1 MNKHYEDCWTALND
15 LNEKMI
21 NNNFILTFI
30 KSTIS
35 KHKSGENVSEELNA
49 LYVLVRNYFDEI
61 ESDFSSVWDTIIR
74 KYPSPFIQED
84 KDLIM
89 PDDVF
94 EELASEYSPVLPE
107 TKTSWSCTVDEN
119 GIINLPSELM
129 EKMGFKVGDY
139 LEWIPQD
146 DGESFI
152 LKVVN
157 NVSQIVNTQSK
168 EEIKQIIQSIF
179 ISGNLTPNLSL
190 ELCNDYCE
198 QILEVV
204 NGGRTV

>member
-1 MNKHYEDCWTALND
+1 MTKHYDDCWTALND

-30 KSTIS
+30 KSTES
-35 KHKSGENVSEELNA
+35 KHKSGENVSDELNA
-49 LYVLVRNYFDEI
+49 LYVLVRNYFDEV
-61 ESDFSSVWDTIIR
+61 ESDFSSVWNKIIR
-74 KYPSPFIQED
+74 NYPSSLIQED

-94 EELASEYSPVLPE
+94 DELTSENPPTLPE
-107 TKTSWSCTVDEN
+107 AEKSWIRNISEN
-119 GIINLPSELM
+119 GIIDLPSEIV

-152 LKVVN
+152 LKAVN
-157 NVSQIVNTQSK
+157 NVSQIM
-168 EEIKQIIQSIF
+168 EI
-179 ISGNLTPNLSL
+179 GN
-190 ELCNDYCE
+190 
-198 QILEVV
+198 
-204 NGGRTV
+204 

>member
-1 MNKHYEDCWTALND
+1 MNKHYEDSWAALND

-30 KSTIS
+30 KSTES

-49 LYVLVRNYFDEI
+49 LYVLVRNYFDEV
-61 ESDFSSVWDTIIR
+61 ESDFSSVWNKIISN
-74 KYPSPFIQED
+74 YLSSLLQED

-94 EELASEYSPVLPE
+94 EELTSETLPE
-107 TKTSWSCTVDEN
+107 SKKSWVCTIDET
-119 GIINLPSELM
+119 GIIDLPSEIV

-157 NVSQIVNTQSK
+157 NVSQII
-168 EEIKQIIQSIF
+168 EF
-179 ISGNLTPNLSL
+179 PN
-190 ELCNDYCE
+190 
-198 QILEVV
+198 
-204 NGGRTV
+204 

>member
-30 KSTIS
+30 KSTES
-35 KHKSGENVSEELNA
+35 KHKSGEKVSEELNA
-49 LYVLVRNYFDEI
+49 LYVLVRNYFDEV
-61 ESDFSSVWDTIIR
+61 ESDFSSVWNTIIR
-74 KYPSPFIQED
+74 DYPSPFIQED
-84 KDLIM
+84 KNLIM

-94 EELASEYSPVLPE
+94 EELTSEYSPTLPE
-107 TKTSWSCTVDEN
+107 AEKSWSCTVDEN

-129 EKMGFKVGDY
+129 EQMGFKFGDY

-168 EEIKQIIQSIF
+168 EEIKQIIHSIF
-179 ISGNLTPNLSL
+179 ITGNELKTLPQ

-204 NGGRTV
+204 NGGQV